1 MVATKELIFKGLA
14 ASALV
19 VTSCNTNKKELPKPN
34 IILIM
39 ADDMG
44 YECISSNGSLSY
56 STPVIDSLAE
66 QGIRFTQSISQP
78 LSTPSRVKIMTGL
91 YNYRNYEYFG
101 YLNPNQKTFGNV
113 MKEGGYSTLI
123 AGKWQLNGLAYDLEG
138 FKDNTRPNHF
148 GFDEYCLWQLTE
160 KKAKGERYSNPF
172 IEQNGEV
179 LDTNEDNYGPDIFAD
194 YIIDFIKRKE
204 ANPFFIYYP
213 MVLVHNPFVPTP
225 DSDEW
230 TEKNQRYKGN
240 KEYFKDMVEYTDK
253 IVGEIAN
260 TLKERGLDN
269 NTILI
274 FTADNGTNRSITSNT
289 INGQVHGFKGNTTDA
304 GTHVPMIAYWPNG
317 IKKGKVYNGLID
329 FNDFF
334 PTLAEIAE
342 IPVKSDGKSFYNLL
356 KGKKFKDKE
365 SIIVHY
371 DPMWGKN
378 VNKYR
383 NRFSMTTNYKLYQD
397 GKFYNLQKDLL
408 ELDSLPND
416 QLNETELI
424 LKNDLQGELDKAPP
438 WK

>member
-1 MVATKELIFKGLA
+1 MNKTKVIITKGLIISTA
-14 ASALV
+14 VAI
-19 VTSCNTNKKELPKPN
+19 SCDAKKEEFSKPN

-56 STPVIDSLAE
+56 STPIIDSLAE
-66 QGIRFTQSISQP
+66 NGIKFTHCISQP

-101 YLNPNQKTFGNV
+101 YLNPNQKSFGNV
-113 MKEGGYSTLI
+113 MKDGGYSTLI
-123 AGKWQLNGLAYDLEG
+123 AGKWQLNGLAFNLEG
-138 FKDNTRPNHF
+138 YKDNSRPNHF

-160 KKAKGERYSNPF
+160 QKSKGERYSNPY
-172 IEQNGEV
+172 IEQNGKV
-179 LDTNEDNYGPDIFAD
+179 LNTDEDNYGPDIFTD
-194 YIIDFIKRKE
+194 YIIDFINRNE
-204 ANPFFIYYP
+204 TNPFFIYYP

-230 TEKNQRYKGN
+230 AEKYQRYKGS

-253 IVGEIAN
+253 IIGKIAN
-260 TLKERGLDN
+260 TLRERGLDK

-274 FTADNGTNRSITSNT
+274 FTGDNGTNRSITSNT
-289 INGQVHGFKGNTTDA
+289 VSGLVHGFKGNTTDA
-304 GTHVPMIAYWPNG
+304 GTHVPMIAYWPEG

-334 PTLAEIAE
+334 PTLAEIAK
-342 IPVKSDGKSFYNLL
+342 IPVESDGKSFYDLL
-356 KGKKFKDKE
+356 KGKKINSKE
-365 SIIVHY
+365 SILVHY

-383 NRFSMTTNYKLYQD
+383 NRFSMTTDYKLYQD

-408 ELDSLPND
+408 EQGSLTND
-416 QLNETELI
+416 QLNKTELR
-424 LKNDLQGELDKAPP
+424 LKSKLQEELDRAPP